1 MFSDF
6 LKRVIC
12 SYRKKIKFPILL
24 VAKIGPFT
32 VNQCAAVVF
41 ALQQERWTQHGTNG
55 VLPCLIYLVGLLP
68 VELALT
74 TSPPLC
80 CRCCHSN
87 EDRCLKID
95 ELILLF
101 WI

>member
-55 VLPCLIYLVGLLP
+55 AAPLPHLSCGPAPSGAGLNHFTSSLLP
-68 VELALT
+68 
-74 TSPPLC
+74 
-80 CRCCHSN
+80 
-87 EDRCLKID
+87 
-95 ELILLF
+95 LLPQL
-101 WI
+101 